1 VNLDMETLDLLQDST
16 RNSRLVEAGITVV
29 PGAAFDVSA
38 ADVMAARLAAMCPSA
53 THLTLAISRSP
64 RSQDEA
70 RQVVSACRAPGH
82 VLRDGRLVEAA
93 VGERSLKIDFGKGPL
108 LAHLAPWRSDGE
120 IAFLHGP
127 FRNVDA
133 YEVLHPALVRTVTKP
148 GLRRWMF
155 RRGMRIGALERKLSG
170 RREGPTSKQ
179 LAKTG
184 CVLWGEARDA
194 QGHIARARLETPAAP
209 AYTADATI
217 AIVRALMDEKTL
229 PGVHFPSQ
237 VAGAALVESIDGV
250 HWRELPDAA
259 AIEEPDGMAPLA
271 AVT

>member
-1 VNLDMETLDLLQDST
+1 
-16 RNSRLVEAGITVV
+16 
-29 PGAAFDVSA
+29 
-38 ADVMAARLAAMCPSA
+38 
-53 THLTLAISRSP
+53 
-64 RSQDEA
+64 
-70 RQVVSACRAPGH
+70 
-82 VLRDGRLVEAA
+82 
-93 VGERSLKIDFGKGPL
+93 
-108 LAHLAPWRSDGE
+108 
-120 IAFLHGP
+120 
-127 FRNVDA
+127 
-133 YEVLHPALVRTVTKP
+133 
-148 GLRRWMF
+148 MF